1 MSTSRRL
8 PVTPLCSLL
17 PGAPAGTD
25 PGGRSVTRKVP
36 ALPDLLASLGW
47 DAHLDNCFATYRP
60 DCLPAR
66 VVRVDRG
73 GAQVLAA
80 DGPHRLTWG
89 AAVLAA
95 AASDT
100 PCTGDWVALRHW
112 PDGRTTAEALLRRRT
127 AVTRLAAGRASVR
140 QVLAANVDTVAVVEP
155 LVPEPDLGRL
165 ERLLVLG
172 WESGALPVVVL
183 TKVDLAPDAEL
194 VAADVARAAPGVEVH
209 LVSAVRD
216 GGAASLSAHAAAG
229 RTLALLGPSG
239 AGKSTLVNA
248 LAGTDVMAISRL
260 RADGKGRHTTTHRE
274 LVLLPAGGVVV
285 DTPGLRSVG
294 LAGEAGG
301 VAAAFPDVEE
311 LAAQCRFRDCRHE
324 SEPGCAVLAA
334 VESGDLDARRLD
346 AWHKLL
352 REAQYMQR
360 RSDARLRAE
369 ERARWRRV
377 TMDNRRHQRVRP

>member
-1 MSTSRRL
+1 M
-8 PVTPLCSLL
+8 
-17 PGAPAGTD
+17 
-25 PGGRSVTRKVP
+25 
-36 ALPDLLASLGW
+36 PDLLASLGW
-47 DAHLDNCFATYRP
+47 DADLDNGFAAHRP
-60 DCLPAR
+60 DCVPAR
-66 VVRVDRG
+66 VARVDRG

-95 AASDT
+95 AAGGSPTATSITTTADRAADSAAATFAESPGT

-112 PDGRTTAEALLRRRT
+112 PDGRTTAEALLPRRT

-165 ERLLVLG
+165 ERLLILA
-172 WESGALPVVVL
+172 WESGAIPLVVL
-183 TKVDLAPDAEL
+183 TKADLAPDAEL
-194 VAADVARAAPGVEVH
+194 VAADVAGAAPGVEIR
-209 LVSAVRD
+209 LVSAVQD
-216 GGAASLSAHAAAG
+216 GGTASLSAYAVAG

-239 AGKSTLVNA
+239 AGKSTLVNS

-274 LVLLPAGGVVV
+274 LVLLPGGGVVI

-294 LAGEAGG
+294 LAGEGGG
-301 VAAAFPDVEE
+301 VMAAFPDVEA
-311 LAAQCRFRDCRHE
+311 LAGGCRFRDCRHE
-324 SEPGCAVLAA
+324 QEPGCAVLAA

-352 REAQYMQR
+352 REAHYMQR

-377 TMDNRRHQRVRP
+377 TMDNRRHQRSRP

>member
-1 MSTSRRL
+1 M
-8 PVTPLCSLL
+8 
-17 PGAPAGTD
+17 
-25 PGGRSVTRKVP
+25 
-36 ALPDLLASLGW
+36 PDLLASLGW
-47 DAHLDNCFATYRP
+47 DADLDNCFVAHRP
-60 DCLPAR
+60 DCVPAR

-73 GAQVLAA
+73 GAQVLAT
-80 DGPHRLTWG
+80 DGPHRITWG

-95 AASDT
+95 GADTSAGTRIATGSDRLADGAAASAAEGAAATLGT

-112 PDGRTTAEALLRRRT
+112 PDGRTTAEALLPRRT
-127 AVTRLAAGRASVR
+127 AVTRMAAGRASVR

-172 WESGALPVVVL
+172 WESGAQPVVVL
-183 TKVDLAPDAEL
+183 TKTDLAPDAEL

-209 LVSAVRD
+209 LVSSVQD
-216 GGAASLSAHAAAG
+216 GGAASLSAHAVAG

-274 LVLLPAGGVVV
+274 LVLLPTGGVVV

-294 LAGEAGG
+294 LAGDAGG
-301 VAAAFPDVEE
+301 MAAAFPDVEE

-334 VESGDLDARRLD
+334 VESGDLEARRLD

-352 REAQYMQR
+352 REACYMQR

-377 TMDNRRHQRVRP
+377 TLDNRRHQRSRP